1 MKHKTLRFQAAKGN
15 CGSKGACGRASLDL
29 PLFLMSQIKKSSC
42 NLVETVF
49 FEIQLANLQFR
60 SCYRVR
66 LRKKS
71 EVRSFFKLRHL
82 TLKLWFCWKKQC
94 LEVSRKSSMEWSY
107 HIFVWFFFNIF
118 QGQNSEFRYRKAF
131 LPTDERQPDSLLSF
145 FLLCASILA
154 ASLTKSSDRLHR
166 SYVGI

>member
-1 MKHKTLRFQAAKGN
+1 MAEREMKHKTLRFQAVKGN
-15 CGSKGACGRASLDL
+15 CGSKGACGRASFDL
-29 PLFLMSQIKKSSC
+29 PLFLMSRIKKSSC

-82 TLKLWFCWKKQC
+82 TLKLWFHWKKQC

-107 HIFVWFFFNIF
+107 HIFVII
-118 QGQNSEFRYRKAF
+118 
-131 LPTDERQPDSLLSF
+131 LF
-145 FLLCASILA
+145 FLYFKAKTLNS
-154 ASLTKSSDRLHR
+154 
-166 SYVGI
+166 GIEKPSFLLMRDSQTVFCPYSCTVLLYWQLV

>member
-1 MKHKTLRFQAAKGN
+1 MAEREMKHKTLRFQAAKGN

-107 HIFVWFFFNIF
+107 HIFVCFFFLIYF
-118 QGQNSEFRYRKAF
+118 KAKTLNSGIEK
-131 LPTDERQPDSLLSF
+131 PF
-145 FLLCASILA
+145 FLLMRDNQTVFCPFSCSVLQYWQ
-154 ASLTKSSDRLHR
+154 L
-166 SYVGI
+166 V